1 MERAY
6 PESRNQDQC
15 QRKIV
20 DTLEGDEAFII
31 VDWTMKFIAM
41 KFREKQAE
49 WFPKREI
56 NWHVS
61 SVVVRQEESLEVT

>member
-1 MERAY
+1 MEKAY
-6 PESRNQDQC
+6 RESKNQDQYKR
-15 QRKIV
+15 QIV
-20 DTLEGDEAFII
+20 DTLKGGKAFII

-41 KFREKQAE
+41 KFWEEQAE
-49 WFPKREI
+49 CFLKREI

>member
-1 MERAY
+1 MEKAY
-6 PESRNQDQC
+6 RESKNQDQYKR
-15 QRKIV
+15 QIV
-20 DTLEGDEAFII
+20 DTLKGGKAFII

-41 KFREKQAE
+41 KFWEKQAE
-49 WFPKREI
+49 FFLKREI

>member
-6 PESRNQDQC
+6 PESRNQDQYER
-15 QRKIV
+15 QIV

-31 VDWTMKFIAM
+31 VNWTM